1 MNISNTFLPSFGG
14 TREDIILQQPG
25 TIVFGEGCVQQLSEN
40 RLVASSEKILWLVA
54 TPLLGVMV
62 PLAEALEVDGK
73 KIVLVEYNFPG
84 EPTFAQFET
93 LLAESESF
101 NPDCIVGVG
110 GGSVL
115 DCSKLLAALTC
126 NVQKLSEVVGIG
138 ILSSRTCKLICIPT
152 TSGTG
157 SEMSP
162 NAILLNEA
170 TLEKCGIIS
179 PYLVPDACYIDPA
192 LTASLPAKLTAETG
206 MDALS
211 HCIEAFTN
219 KFAHPAVDTYALRG
233 MALIAANLQRACEN
247 GKDMDAR
254 AALSLGSMYGGL
266 CLGPVNTA
274 AIHALSYGLGGKFH
288 VPHGLANAILMPE
301 VLRFNMVGSPTRHAQ
316 VALALGVDLQENDEA
331 TALAGVERIAEI
343 SKACGIP
350 QHLTEIGI
358 GRDVLP
364 ELADI
369 AMNVKRLLKNNPR
382 EVTKADAIEIYTKLL

>member
-1 MNISNTFLPSFGG
+1 MNSVV
-14 TREDIILQQPG
+14 LQQPG
-25 TIVFGEGCVQQLSEN
+25 TIVFGENSIQQLAES
-40 RLVASSEKILWLVA
+40 RFVISSDKVLLLVA
-54 TPLLGVMV
+54 TPLLG
-62 PLAEALEVDGK
+62 ALQPVEEKIKTAGK
-73 KIVLVEYNFPG
+73 KVELVEYNFPG
-84 EPTFAQFET
+84 EPTFAQFDS
-93 LLAESESF
+93 LLAVSERF

-115 DCSKLLAALTC
+115 DCAKLLAALTG
-126 NVQKLSEVVGIG
+126 NTQKLEDIVGIG
-138 ILSSRTCKLICIPT
+138 LLNGRSKKLICAPT

-170 TLEKCGIIS
+170 TLAKSGIIS
-179 PYLVPDACYIDPA
+179 PYLVPDACYIDPV
-192 LTASLPAKLTAETG
+192 LTASLPARLTAETG

-211 HCIEAFTN
+211 HCIEAYTN
-219 KFAHPAVDTYALRG
+219 KFAHPAVDTYALKG
-233 MALIAANLQRACEN
+233 ISLIAANLQRACEN

-274 AIHALSYGLGGKFH
+274 AVHALSYGLGGKFH
-288 VPHGLANAILMPE
+288 VPHGLANAMLMPE
-301 VLRFNMVGSPTRHAQ
+301 VLRFNMVASPERHAQ
-316 VALALGVDLQENDEA
+316 MALALGVENQGSDEA
-331 TALAGVERIAEI
+331 TALAGIERIAEL

-358 GRDVLP
+358 GEDVLP

-369 AMNVKRLLKNNPR
+369 AMNVTRLLKNNPR
-382 EVTKADAIEIYTKLL
+382 EVTKADAIEIFTKLL